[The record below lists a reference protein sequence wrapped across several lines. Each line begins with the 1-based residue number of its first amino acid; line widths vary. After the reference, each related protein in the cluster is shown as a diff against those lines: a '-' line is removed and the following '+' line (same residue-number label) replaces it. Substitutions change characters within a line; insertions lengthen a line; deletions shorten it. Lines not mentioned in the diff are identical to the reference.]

1 MRTIKALSLATLFA
15 LTGLFGSGLL
25 ASEAHA
31 AMTKDEAKCR
41 STIFKTTS
49 KYQAGAWKA
58 VAGCHKG
65 KLKGKVGA
73 GVDCNDPIQA
83 DIKGKLGKA
92 ASKIRDSLGGA
103 KDKCADKTTGDALSN
118 VLAVY
123 GRCPSPGEITD
134 DGGATDGI
142 DDFSEL
148 ADCLIAVSDSLI
160 GLTASEVMG
169 DPDHASLSKDL
180 AKCQGTIGKSTAKLM
195 ATISKERG
203 KCQAGADKAGGNID
217 WTCGSFDG
225 KGKIAS
231 TGQKFKDGIT
241 KACLGDED
249 TLDALDSCGDTPAQ
263 LQACLVDTI
272 AAKVG
277 NGMTAMLFELP
288 GVCPSGVQV
297 TTLAGF
303 GQQRTSTE
311 LSLGWTGLA
320 HGVDIL
326 DGWVG
331 EANLACDTDC
341 DNCAVSILPV
351 DKSMGNCRCDN
362 DPTISCDEPFSAEDA
377 DDCGAGNECICR
389 FGPPLAL
396 SSAGVPVC
404 VLTQIAEELTG
415 SADAGTALANTTIQG
430 ESSVY
435 TGITVTQPCPTCDGG
450 TCNGGPRDGLACAV
464 DAVHPTFGN
473 SSFDCQ
479 PDPGTRIP
487 GTVKTVLNTTT
498 ENSSLGFDL
507 TCDPPLAATACACA
521 VCSGDS
527 TVACNSDA
535 ECAAVGAGLCDSNGG
550 GSARFPNAC
559 LDGVCSDSG
568 DGVHGVCDTSPT
580 SQFCDGQLRANGD
593 GYIPCSSDADCDA
606 LDPECD
612 GGDCGNCGG
621 AALRS
626 CFLDP
631 ITVSGDP
638 GLNSSSLVATW
649 CTPPTSNS
657 AVNNA
662 GGSPGPGRLDVR
674 FDFTGYCPDGVTEF
688 ETPGGSNCP

>member
-1 MRTIKALSLATLFA
+1 MKSIKVLLLATLFT
-15 LTGLFGSGLL
+15 LTAVFGSGLL
-25 ASEAHA
+25 ASEADA

-41 STIFKTTS
+41 STIFKATS

-73 GVDCNDPIQA
+73 GIDCNDPIQA
-83 DIKGKLGKA
+83 DTKGKLGKA

-103 KDKCADKTTGDALSN
+103 KDKCADKTTGAALSN

-169 DPDHASLSKDL
+169 DPDHALLSKDL

-263 LQACLVDTI
+263 LQDCLVDTI

-331 EANLACDTDC
+331 EANLACDADC
-341 DNCAVSILPV
+341 DNCAVTILPV

-362 DPTISCDEPFSAEDA
+362 DPTISCDEPFVAEDE
-377 DDCGAGNECICR
+377 DDCGLGNECICR
-389 FGPPLAL
+389 FGPPLSL
-396 SSAGVPVC
+396 STAGVPVARPPGSTRSVRGFRHARC
-404 VLTQIAEELTG
+404 TG
-415 SADAGTALANTTIQG
+415 RWSRCSSGCRHRARCTSATSRSGRPRRERCGRRWRRSPPAGRAGPGEDPARRSGPARTACPAFPGPARRRDRGDAPGPAGRRRRTAPMPGRSAGWRRRSSPALAL
-430 ESSVY
+430 
-435 TGITVTQPCPTCDGG
+435 
-450 TCNGGPRDGLACAV
+450 PR
-464 DAVHPTFGN
+464 
-473 SSFDCQ
+473 
-479 PDPGTRIP
+479 
-487 GTVKTVLNTTT
+487 
-498 ENSSLGFDL
+498 
-507 TCDPPLAATACACA
+507 
-521 VCSGDS
+521 
-527 TVACNSDA
+527 
-535 ECAAVGAGLCDSNGG
+535 
-550 GSARFPNAC
+550 SARP
-559 LDGVCSDSG
+559 LREGR
-568 DGVHGVCDTSPT
+568 SP
-580 SQFCDGQLRANGD
+580 
-593 GYIPCSSDADCDA
+593 P
-606 LDPECD
+606 
-612 GGDCGNCGG
+612 
-621 AALRS
+621 ALR
-626 CFLDP
+626 FRFR
-631 ITVSGDP
+631 SG
-638 GLNSSSLVATW
+638 
-649 CTPPTSNS
+649 
-657 AVNNA
+657 
-662 GGSPGPGRLDVR
+662 
-674 FDFTGYCPDGVTEF
+674 
-688 ETPGGSNCP
+688 

>member
-1 MRTIKALSLATLFA
+1 
-15 LTGLFGSGLL
+15 
-25 ASEAHA
+25 
-31 AMTKDEAKCR
+31 
-41 STIFKTTS
+41 
-49 KYQAGAWKA
+49 
-58 VAGCHKG
+58 
-65 KLKGKVGA
+65 
-73 GVDCNDPIQA
+73 
-83 DIKGKLGKA
+83 
-92 ASKIRDSLGGA
+92 
-103 KDKCADKTTGDALSN
+103 
-118 VLAVY
+118 
-123 GRCPSPGEITD
+123 
-134 DGGATDGI
+134 
-142 DDFSEL
+142 
-148 ADCLIAVSDSLI
+148 
-160 GLTASEVMG
+160 
-169 DPDHASLSKDL
+169 
-180 AKCQGTIGKSTAKLM
+180 M
-195 ATISKERG
+195 ATIGKERG
-203 KCQAGADKAGGNID
+203 KCQAGADKAGGNIA

-326 DGWVG
+326 DGWEG
-331 EANLACDTDC
+331 EANLACDADC
-341 DNCAVSILPV
+341 DNCAVTILPV
-351 DKSMGNCRCDN
+351 DKTMGNCRCAN
-362 DPTISCDEPFSAEDA
+362 DPTISCDEPFGVQDL
-377 DDCGAGNECICR
+377 DDCGSGNACICR

-415 SADAGTALANTTIQG
+415 SADAGTALASTTIQG

-450 TCNGGPRDGLACAV
+450 ACNGGPRDGLACSV
-464 DAVHPTFGN
+464 DALHPTFGN
-473 SSFDCQ
+473 SSFDCL

-487 GTVKTVLNTTT
+487 GTVKTILNTTT

-507 TCDPPLAATACACA
+507 SCDPPIATTACACA

-535 ECAAVGAGLCDSNGG
+535 ECAAVASGVCDSNGG
-550 GSARFPNAC
+550 GAARFPNAC
-559 LDGVCSDSG
+559 SDGVCSDSG
-568 DGVHGVCDTSPT
+568 DGEHGVCNASPS
-580 SQFCDGQLRANGD
+580 SQFCDGELRANGD
-593 GYIPCSSDADCDA
+593 GYIPCSTDADCDA

-612 GGDCGNCGG
+612 GGNCGNCSAG
-621 AALRS
+621 ALRS

-631 ITVSGDP
+631 ITASGDP

-649 CTPPTSNS
+649 CTPPTSNA

-674 FDFTGYCPDGVTEF
+674 FDFTGYCPDGITEF

>member
-1 MRTIKALSLATLFA
+1 MKSIKVLLLATLFT
-15 LTGLFGSGLL
+15 LTAVFGSGLL
-25 ASEAHA
+25 ASEADA

-41 STIFKTTS
+41 STIFKATS

-83 DIKGKLGKA
+83 DTKGKLGKA

-103 KDKCADKTTGDALSN
+103 KDKCADKTSGNPLSN
-118 VLAVY
+118 VLAAY
-123 GRCPSPGEITD
+123 GRCPSPGEVTD

-195 ATISKERG
+195 ATIGKERG
-203 KCQAGADKAGGNID
+203 KCQAGADKAGGNIA

-326 DGWVG
+326 DGWEG
-331 EANLACDTDC
+331 EANLACDADC
-341 DNCAVSILPV
+341 DNCAVTILPV
-351 DKSMGNCRCDN
+351 DKTMGNCRCAN
-362 DPTISCDEPFSAEDA
+362 DPTISCDEPFGVQDL
-377 DDCGAGNECICR
+377 DDCGSGNACICR

-415 SADAGTALANTTIQG
+415 SADAGTALASTTIQG

-450 TCNGGPRDGLACAV
+450 ACNGGPRDGLACSV
-464 DAVHPTFGN
+464 DALHPTFGN
-473 SSFDCQ
+473 SSFDCL

-487 GTVKTVLNTTT
+487 GTVKTILNTTT

-507 TCDPPLAATACACA
+507 SCDPPIATTACACA

-535 ECAAVGAGLCDSNGG
+535 ECAAVASGVCDSNGG
-550 GSARFPNAC
+550 GAARFPNAC
-559 LDGVCSDSG
+559 SDGVCSDSG
-568 DGVHGVCDTSPT
+568 DGEHGVCNASPS
-580 SQFCDGQLRANGD
+580 SQFCDGELRANGD
-593 GYIPCSSDADCDA
+593 GYIPCSTDADCDA

-612 GGDCGNCGG
+612 GGNCGNCSAG
-621 AALRS
+621 ALRS

-631 ITVSGDP
+631 ITASGDP

-649 CTPPTSNS
+649 CTPPTSNA

-674 FDFTGYCPDGVTEF
+674 FDFTGYCPDGITEF

>member
-1 MRTIKALSLATLFA
+1 MKSIKVLLLATLFT
-15 LTGLFGSGLL
+15 LTAVFGSGLL
-25 ASEAHA
+25 ASEADA

-41 STIFKTTS
+41 STIFKATS

-83 DIKGKLGKA
+83 DTKGKLGKA

-103 KDKCADKTTGDALSN
+103 KDKCADKTSGNPLSN
-118 VLAVY
+118 VLAAY
-123 GRCPSPGEITD
+123 GRCPSPGEVTD

-169 DPDHASLSKDL
+169 DPVHAAVSQDL
-180 AKCQGTIGKSTAKLM
+180 AKCQRPIAKRTAKLM
-195 ATISKERG
+195 ATLGKERG
-203 KCQAGADKAGGNID
+203 KCQAGADKAGGNIA

-326 DGWVG
+326 DGWEG
-331 EANLACDTDC
+331 EANLACDADC
-341 DNCAVSILPV
+341 DNCAVTILPV
-351 DKSMGNCRCDN
+351 DKTMGNCRCAN
-362 DPTISCDEPFSAEDA
+362 DPTISCDEPFGVQDL
-377 DDCGAGNECICR
+377 DDCGSGNACICR

-415 SADAGTALANTTIQG
+415 SADAGTALASTTIQG

-450 TCNGGPRDGLACAV
+450 ACNGGPRDGLACSV
-464 DAVHPTFGN
+464 DALHPTFGN
-473 SSFDCQ
+473 SSFDCL

-487 GTVKTVLNTTT
+487 GTVKTILNTTT

-507 TCDPPLAATACACA
+507 SCDPPIATTACACA

-535 ECAAVGAGLCDSNGG
+535 ECAAVASGVCDSNGG
-550 GSARFPNAC
+550 GAARFPNAC
-559 LDGVCSDSG
+559 SDGVCSDSG
-568 DGVHGVCDTSPT
+568 DGEHGVCNASPS
-580 SQFCDGQLRANGD
+580 SQFCDGELRANGD
-593 GYIPCSSDADCDA
+593 GYIPCSTDADCDA

-612 GGDCGNCGG
+612 GGNCGNCSAG
-621 AALRS
+621 ALRS

-631 ITVSGDP
+631 ITASGDP

-649 CTPPTSNS
+649 CTPPTSNA

-674 FDFTGYCPDGVTEF
+674 FDFTGYCPDGITEF